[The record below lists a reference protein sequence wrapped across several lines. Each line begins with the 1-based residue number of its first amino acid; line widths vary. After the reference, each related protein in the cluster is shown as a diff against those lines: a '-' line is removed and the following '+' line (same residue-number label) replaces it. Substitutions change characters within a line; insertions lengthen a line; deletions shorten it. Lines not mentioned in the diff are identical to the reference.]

1 MPNKKGSRVAASQ
14 ARAKAAAKRKARSS
28 GPDLGAI
35 ASRPAPVDTAGS
47 TEDVAPE
54 AVVVAESDI
63 ELNAA
68 EESMPVTPAA
78 AMIAPA
84 VRRTRA
90 ASRRERQAM
99 TVVAAGSLKWE
110 LTLIGSAAASMG
122 IGLVVLK
129 LITDLGR

>member
-14 ARAKAAAKRKARSS
+14 ARAKAAAKKKARSS
-28 GPDLGAI
+28 GPDLSAI
-35 ASRPAPVDTAGS
+35 ASRPAPVDTAES
-47 TEDVAPE
+47 TENVAPE
-54 AVVVAESDI
+54 AVAVAESDV

-68 EESMPVTPAA
+68 EESVSITPATVA
-78 AMIAPA
+78 TAPA

-99 TVVAAGSLKWE
+99 TVVAAGSLRWE
-110 LTLIGSAAASMG
+110 LTMIGSATAAMG

-129 LITDLGR
+129 LATDLGR

>member
-14 ARAKAAAKRKARSS
+14 ARAKAAAKKKARSS
-28 GPDLGAI
+28 GPDLSAI
-35 ASRPAPVDTAGS
+35 ASRPAPVDTAES

-54 AVVVAESDI
+54 AVAESDV
-63 ELNAA
+63 ELNTA
-68 EESMPVTPAA
+68 EESVPVTSAA
-78 AMIAPA
+78 AATTPA

-110 LTLIGSAAASMG
+110 LTLIGSATAAMG
-122 IGLVVLK
+122 VGLVVLK
-129 LITDLGR
+129 LATDLGR

>member
-14 ARAKAAAKRKARSS
+14 ARAKAAAKKKAHSS
-28 GPDLGAI
+28 GPDLSAI
-35 ASRPAPVDTAGS
+35 ASRPAPVDTAES
-47 TEDVAPE
+47 TENVAPE
-54 AVVVAESDI
+54 AVAVAESDV

-68 EESMPVTPAA
+68 EESVPVTPAA
-78 AMIAPA
+78 ASTAPA

-99 TVVAAGSLKWE
+99 TVVAAGSLRWE
-110 LTLIGSAAASMG
+110 LTMIGSATAAMG

-129 LITDLGR
+129 LAKN

>member
-14 ARAKAAAKRKARSS
+14 ARAKAAAKKKARSS
-28 GPDLGAI
+28 GPDLSAI
-35 ASRPAPVDTAGS
+35 ASRPAPVDTAES

-54 AVVVAESDI
+54 AVAESDV
-63 ELNAA
+63 ELNTA
-68 EESMPVTPAA
+68 EESVPVTSAA
-78 AMIAPA
+78 AATAPA

-110 LTLIGSAAASMG
+110 LTLIGSATAAMG
-122 IGLVVLK
+122 VGLVVLK
-129 LITDLGR
+129 LATDLGR

>member
-14 ARAKAAAKRKARSS
+14 ARAKAAAKKKARSS
-28 GPDLGAI
+28 GPDLSAI
-35 ASRPAPVDTAGS
+35 ASRPAPVDTAES
-47 TEDVAPE
+47 TENVAPE
-54 AVVVAESDI
+54 AVAESDV

-68 EESMPVTPAA
+68 EESVSITPATVA
-78 AMIAPA
+78 TAPA

-99 TVVAAGSLKWE
+99 TVVAAGSLRWE
-110 LTLIGSAAASMG
+110 LTMIGSATAAMG

-129 LITDLGR
+129 LATDLGR

>member
-14 ARAKAAAKRKARSS
+14 ARAKAAAKKKARSS
-28 GPDLGAI
+28 GPDLSAI
-35 ASRPAPVDTAGS
+35 ASRPAPVDTAES

-54 AVVVAESDI
+54 AVAESDV
-63 ELNAA
+63 ELNTA
-68 EESMPVTPAA
+68 EESVPVTSAA
-78 AMIAPA
+78 AATAPA

-110 LTLIGSAAASMG
+110 LTLIGSATAAMG
-122 IGLVVLK
+122 VGLVVLK
-129 LITDLGR
+129 LATDIGR